1 METLR
6 NQIIDQI
13 FKLLAPLRSLYK
25 EEIDKVTNDLLNN
38 NTKSLEEFISKYYN
52 NVANTKE
59 FADLVTS
66 LVNSNLIDS
75 SFLEQIISPKES
87 IKQTSVR
94 PLNVRIETLNSIKKN
109 RDLSKLD
116 LTKFPVS
123 LMEKQEIVENNEITN
138 KEVVTKVQEE
148 VTPVEI
154 EPDYNTIPDIHLP
167 FDSDTESE
175 IPDFN
180 TYNKELND
188 GTTFDLPNTNNNLE
202 IPAIEI
208 SKPKDLEVQTPD
220 IISKEEIFESIKP
233 EDNQKPIEEK
243 AQDTTIEDN
252 LKNTT
257 QFGQILQ
264 FPYENAIPTPSEIPS
279 FPVET
284 NQDMINQNATPAIN
298 TNPVEPVVTTPVEVP
313 KEDISLPNTDIM
325 NQDATPNVMPDFA
338 TNHVEPEVPHQDNY
352 VNIEP
357 TYQENINLDTMNNQ
371 DTTPDI
377 MPTTDPVEP
386 ELPIQTEFSK
396 EETSLPSQD
405 ITPNIMP
412 DFVTNHI
419 EPEVPP
425 QDNYV
430 SIEPTYQENINLDT
444 MNQDNTLEV
453 MPNFEIN
460 QEEPELPSIPLPDDM
475 IKNEV
480 SPTPQ
485 KSEEELRQEIENK
498 VREAVREELKQEI
511 SELTNKTKE
520 ELKQEISEMA
530 TKTKEEVKQELTEK
544 IRQEEKNNI
553 LRIQNDYMNNANEFI
568 NSLNNKDEEEIYTSL
583 RLLNDLRYMSHCI
596 AHLSPETLERFYL
609 YIERKLNSP
618 EKEFMDTIIEK
629 RIKEILPPNISY
641 NLELEATNN
650 HEVFR
655 KTA

>member
-313 KEDISLPNTDIM
+313 K
-325 NQDATPNVMPDFA
+325 A
-338 TNHVEPEVPHQDNY
+338 
-352 VNIEP
+352 
-357 TYQENINLDTMNNQ
+357 
-371 DTTPDI
+371 
-377 MPTTDPVEP
+377 
-386 ELPIQTEFSK
+386 EFSK

-405 ITPNIMP
+405 ITPNNMP